1 MKLLLLT
8 TFITYIL
15 GKCFSQDEIKKNGYF
30 SYKNN
35 AYDLSN
41 YDHPGGLNTL
51 LLTKGKDVGEFFKM
65 DKYKFHIT
73 RSLTETQQDLDKIF
87 IGKLCNNTIS
97 NENDIYNSSLFIFS
111 IITFSLFSINGIL
124 VTYFCKEKEYV
135 ICKLYFS
142 LRVMISCII
151 YIIWWLTLGFL
162 SFFLKSIIKDLGIWI
177 SLNIM
182 FGMLPMTR
190 NSIWVTFFKVSYTK
204 LISIHKFISILTNIA
219 VIVKIIAVIYIFD
232 LSFLFSRLESTMGS
246 IASLLI
252 FFMSIMALPIIRKK
266 YFELF
271 YYSHKI
277 LLFCITVT
285 SALHYILC
293 FYLILP
299 SFLLYIIDLIVKFIK
314 TYKIIYTKIQRFEFQ
329 DENNTKYNL
338 ITLVTKRNLKLIDAG
353 SYFFICNKKISKYE
367 FHPVSLVKQQQN
379 TILFCIKDLGNNS
392 WSSKFDENEDNN
404 EIYIQ
409 GPYNNFDRS
418 FINNKY
424 KKIILISN
432 GIGITPMIN
441 IFEEI
446 CNLSNSNRL
455 SILEKINFVWIIP
468 HHSFIEPFKYILD
481 RQKTISKIEIDI
493 KIFITKTSENLEVE
507 NNNYNIFYRKPMIES
522 EVTNMTLTEKDVC
535 VLACGSTSL
544 LFDIE
549 LVCVNLKIDFYK
561 ESFM

>member
-1 MKLLLLT
+1 
-8 TFITYIL
+8 
-15 GKCFSQDEIKKNGYF
+15 
-30 SYKNN
+30 
-35 AYDLSN
+35 
-41 YDHPGGLNTL
+41 
-51 LLTKGKDVGEFFKM
+51 
-65 DKYKFHIT
+65 
-73 RSLTETQQDLDKIF
+73 
-87 IGKLCNNTIS
+87 
-97 NENDIYNSSLFIFS
+97 
-111 IITFSLFSINGIL
+111 
-124 VTYFCKEKEYV
+124 
-135 ICKLYFS
+135 
-142 LRVMISCII
+142 
-151 YIIWWLTLGFL
+151 
-162 SFFLKSIIKDLGIWI
+162 
-177 SLNIM
+177 
-182 FGMLPMTR
+182 
-190 NSIWVTFFKVSYTK
+190 
-204 LISIHKFISILTNIA
+204 
-219 VIVKIIAVIYIFD
+219 
-232 LSFLFSRLESTMGS
+232 
-246 IASLLI
+246 
-252 FFMSIMALPIIRKK
+252 MSIMALPIMRKK

-379 TILFCIKDLGNNS
+379 TILFCLKDLGNNS

-493 KIFITKTSENLEVE
+493 KIFITKTSENLEAE